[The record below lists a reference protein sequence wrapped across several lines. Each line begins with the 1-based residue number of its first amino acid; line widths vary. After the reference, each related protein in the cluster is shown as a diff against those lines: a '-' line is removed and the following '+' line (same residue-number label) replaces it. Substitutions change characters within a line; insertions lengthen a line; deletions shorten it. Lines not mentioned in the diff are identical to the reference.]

1 MLVLTLLACGDE
13 DLEARLDALEAENA
27 AQAALIANLEDEV
40 SAINGAVDLTE
51 LDQRVQDNADAIAA
65 NAQDAADGLQANR
78 DRMDQHALLIDDLSA
93 EFVEF
98 QADLDAHAASL
109 SAHAGAISDLQADTA
124 GVADVLQFVSSDGTH
139 VYVTGANLYI
149 QSGDGSTTGSVNGL
163 GNLIVGY
170 DEDDG
175 GNDKSG
181 SHNLILGPNHD
192 YTSYSGI
199 VSGQGNASEA
209 TYASVIGGTSSTADA
224 SYAVVVGGYAASAS
238 GSYSAIFG
246 GWEPSASGLAST
258 TVGGRE
264 PEATGA
270 YATASGGRANI
281 ASGSNSAVYGGYLNE
296 ASASMSLAGG
306 GFDNVASGYA
316 SAIRGGYRSEV
327 SGDYAGLIGGYLD
340 TESDT
345 YGVGY

>member
-1 MLVLTLLACGDE
+1 MLLLTLLACGDE
-13 DLEARLDALEAENA
+13 DLESRLDALEAENA
-27 AQAALIANLEDEV
+27 AQAARIADLEAEV

-51 LDQRVQDNADAIAA
+51 LDARVRANADGIAT
-65 NAQDAADGLQANR
+65 NAQDLVDGLDELR
-78 DRMDQHALLIDDLSA
+78 DRQEQQALAIGDLNA

-98 QADLDAHAASL
+98 HADLDAHAEVL
-109 SAHAGAISDLQADTA
+109 GDHAADIAALQADTA

-149 QSGDGSTTGSVNGL
+149 QSGDGSTSGAVNGL

-181 SHNLILGPNHD
+181 SHNLILGANHD
-192 YTSYSGI
+192 YTSYGGI
-199 VSGQGNASEA
+199 VTGQSNASLG
-209 TYASVIGGTSSTADA
+209 TYASVIGGTLSSAEA
-224 SYAVVVGGYAASAS
+224 SYTVVVGGYGATAS
-238 GSYSAIFG
+238 GSYSSTFG
-246 GWEPSASGLAST
+246 GWEPSASGLAAT

-264 PEATGA
+264 PEATGS
-270 YATASGGRANI
+270 YSTSSGGRANI
-281 ASGSNSAVYGGYLNE
+281 ASGSNSSAYGGYLNE
-296 ASASMSLAGG
+296 ASGSMSVAGG
-306 GFDNVASGYA
+306 GFDNVSSGYA
-316 SAIRGGYRSEV
+316 SAIRGGFRSEA
-327 SGDYAGLIGGYLD
+327 SGDYSGLIGGYLD